1 MGDAT
6 GRRRTFGY
14 GAITLCGREFN
25 PVRLERRF
33 ITPAGPVGARTRDPA
48 TPHAQPPTGI
58 TRTRFGLIRF
68 RSPLLTE
75 YPFLQVLR
83 CFTSLRTPRP
93 RRCRP
98 MTAGGFPHS
107 EILGS
112 KPCWRLPEAY
122 RSLTRPSSV
131 LSAKASTIRPSRAT
145 TRPPATKPANTG
157 QQIFALMITKRSE
170 QRTKPL
176 QEEVRPKNSKQEKNL
191 SCSRP
196 LSSSQTTTT
205 TGTRTR
211 EPHQGD
217 GRDPVWRTDAGP
229 EGPVAV
235 REPKSMPIPHESH
248 RSLPHQQPH
257 RRRTIRPGGDTGR
270 EPRPESP

>member
-93 RRCRP
+93 KAVPPHDGWWVPPFGNPRIKALLAAPRGLSQPHTSFIGTVCQGIHHTP
-98 MTAGGFPHS
+98 FTGNHTAA
-107 EILGS
+107 
-112 KPCWRLPEAY
+112 RD
-122 RSLTRPSSV
+122 
-131 LSAKASTIRPSRAT
+131 KASKHRTTDLRTNDHKTIRTKNKTS
-145 TRPPATKPANTG
+145 TR
-157 QQIFALMITKRSE
+157 R
-170 QRTKPL
+170 
-176 QEEVRPKNSKQEKNL
+176 
-191 SCSRP
+191 
-196 LSSSQTTTT
+196 SSSEKTVNKKRKSFLLASTLQFSNHHHDRNPNPRTPPGGR
-205 TGTRTR
+205 TGPGMANRAR
-211 EPHQGD
+211 
-217 GRDPVWRTDAGP
+217 P

-257 RRRTIRPGGDTGR
+257 RRRTIRPGGRHRARTA
-270 EPRPESP
+270 P